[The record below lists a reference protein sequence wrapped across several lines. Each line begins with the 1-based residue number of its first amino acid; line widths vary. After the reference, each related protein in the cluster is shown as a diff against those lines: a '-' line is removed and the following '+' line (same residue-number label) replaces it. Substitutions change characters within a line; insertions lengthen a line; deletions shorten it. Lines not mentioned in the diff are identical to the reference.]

1 MRKRTLI
8 IGIVVLVYSCASPD
22 LGTNWSQGPDLP
34 FPLANFATAGRYL
47 IGGDSTSI
55 DYLNTNLY
63 FDGTA
68 YVSRAPLEID
78 GIPIPLKNACAAFD
92 GSNVF
97 VFGGYAAG
105 PTSFAFTYNPGT
117 DLWRDI
123 GPMPYSTY
131 GCSAAYTG
139 GEIHIMGGN
148 GQTDHYVYIPSSD
161 TFVSEPPSLYTH
173 DYGCAVATGTS
184 IYLIGGEND
193 LVEEY
198 DIVSNTWSEKARL
211 GLWLKGHACAVYDGL
226 IYVFGGEM
234 ENGEINTQVFRYDPA
249 ADRWEAVSEIPTP
262 RKFLGAFVYGNTI
275 HVVGGIDD
283 NGSRTR
289 VDEIFV
295 PQSPIQ

>member
-8 IGIVVLVYSCASPD
+8 IGIVALVYSCASPD
-22 LGTNWSQGPDLP
+22 LGSNWSQGPALP
-34 FPLANFATAGRYL
+34 FPLASFATAERYL

-63 FDGTA
+63 FDGTS

-78 GIPIPLKNACAAFD
+78 SIPIPLKNSCAAFD
-92 GSNVF
+92 GSRVY

-105 PTSFAFTYNPGT
+105 PTSFAFTYDPGT
-117 DLWRDI
+117 DSWRDI

-131 GCSAAYTG
+131 GCSAAYIG

-161 TFVSEPPSLYTH
+161 TFVSEPSSLYTH

-198 DIVSNTWSEKARL
+198 DIASNTWSEKARL
-211 GLWLKGHACAVYDGL
+211 GLWLKGHACAEYDGL

-249 ADRWEAVSEIPTP
+249 ADRWEAISEIPTP

-283 NGSRTR
+283 NGNRTSI
-289 VDEIFV
+289 DEVFV
-295 PQSPIQ
+295 PQGPVQ